1 MRVNVIPMNK
11 ITHVLVP
18 KDLLSALETNLAMIV
33 FKPDGEVIW
42 VNENFARTLGYH
54 VHEMIRMKHKQ
65 LCTLE
70 YRTSKEYAELW
81 DNLRKGE
88 KFQDKIRRVSKSGEI
103 ILLEATYMPILSE
116 EGEVNAVLKI
126 ATNITKRENETMNL
140 ITELKNVPVN
150 LVDDVRE
157 NIKENIQVLEELKV
171 QTLSIR
177 EVTNLIHKIS
187 AQTNML
193 ALNAAIEAARAGEH
207 GRGFKVVAD
216 EVRRLAGSV
225 DAAINEINRHVETI
239 AKEVVQ
245 VNEITDRLQK
255 TVANSQEDF
264 TETVKK
270 FEGLAVN

>member
-1 MRVNVIPMNK
+1 
-11 ITHVLVP
+11 
-18 KDLLSALETNLAMIV
+18 
-33 FKPDGEVIW
+33 
-42 VNENFARTLGYH
+42 
-54 VHEMIRMKHKQ
+54 
-65 LCTLE
+65 
-70 YRTSKEYAELW
+70 
-81 DNLRKGE
+81 
-88 KFQDKIRRVSKSGEI
+88 
-103 ILLEATYMPILSE
+103 
-116 EGEVNAVLKI
+116 
-126 ATNITKRENETMNL
+126 MNL

>member
-1 MRVNVIPMNK
+1 MITTNK
-11 ITHVLVP
+11 VTQVLDSI
-18 KDLLSALETNLAMIV
+18 DLLSALETNLAIIV
-33 FKPDGEVIW
+33 FNPNGEVIW
-42 VNENFARTLGYH
+42 VNENFAQTLGFQ
-54 VHEMIRMKHKQ
+54 VNEMIRMKHKQ

-70 YRTSKEYAELW
+70 YRNSKEYSELW

-103 ILLEATYMPILSE
+103 ILLEATYMPIISDE
-116 EGEVNAVLKI
+116 EEVNAILKI
-126 ATNITKRENETMNL
+126 ASNITKRENETMNL

-150 LVDDVRE
+150 LVDNVRE

-177 EVTNLIHKIS
+177 EVTNLILKIS

-193 ALNAAIEAARAGEH
+193 ALNAAIEAARAGDH

-216 EVRRLAGSV
+216 EVRRLASSV
-225 DAAINEINRHVETI
+225 DEAIHEINRHVETI
-239 AKEVVQ
+239 AREVVQ

-255 TVANSQEDF
+255 TVTNSQEDF
-264 TETVKK
+264 TKTVKK